1 MLEYND
7 SGVNIAGSNLE
18 SRILLIVFLTI
29 GEICTTARRVN
40 FWYDENTNFK
50 HLRIPC
56 DWITNIYQ
64 SLCFKFHME
73 IVFGVFQ

>member
-29 GEICTTARRVN
+29 GEIRTTARRVN

-56 DWITNIYQ
+56 D
-64 SLCFKFHME
+64 
-73 IVFGVFQ
+73 